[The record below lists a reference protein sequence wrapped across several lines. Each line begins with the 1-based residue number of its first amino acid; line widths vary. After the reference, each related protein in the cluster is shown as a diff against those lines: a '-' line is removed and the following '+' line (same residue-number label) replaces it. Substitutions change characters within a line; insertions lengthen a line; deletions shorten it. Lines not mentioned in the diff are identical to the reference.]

1 MSYVRLPEENNV
13 PAPADATVAGEVGS
27 SPAPETNSDTQPLL
41 VTDKMQSKSERKKAF
56 SAMIKDKLKEY
67 GRKLGEEVEVMTES
81 DVADRNAKALFS
93 ISIAIFFT
101 WFIIWAFLSWSR
113 FSSLY
118 AASSVQQRAKA
129 AFLFILT
136 ILSVF
141 ILIFSS
147 TMMALRKERG
157 IYITLFF
164 ISAGLLSLM
173 FALVGSDALTA

>member
-1 MSYVRLPEENNV
+1 MSSAVV
-13 PAPADATVAGEVGS
+13 PAPANADVAGEVGS

-41 VTDKMQSKSERKKAF
+41 VTDKMPSKSERKKAF

-81 DVADRNAKALFS
+81 DVADRNVKALFS
-93 ISIAIFFT
+93 IGIAVFFT

-113 FSSLY
+113 FSSVY
-118 AASSVQQRAKA
+118 ASTSAQQRAKA

-141 ILIFSS
+141 ILIFSAS
-147 TMMALRKERG
+147 MMAFRKERG

>member
-1 MSYVRLPEENNV
+1 MSTEVANPEPINI
-13 PAPADATVAGEVGS
+13 PGEVGTS
-27 SPAPETNSDTQPLL
+27 TGTASTGTASIQTPSAKYSD
-41 VTDKMQSKSERKKAF
+41 SESQTEKKKTKARMLWEKVKQY
-56 SAMIKDKLKEY
+56 ANDVEAD
-67 GRKLGEEVEVMTES
+67 VEVILKT

-93 ISIAIFFT
+93 IGIAIFFT

-113 FSSLY
+113 FSSVY
-118 AASSVQQRAKA
+118 ASTSAQQRAKA

-141 ILIFSS
+141 ILIFSAS
-147 TMMALRKERG
+147 MMAFRKERG

-164 ISAGLLSLM
+164 ISVGLLSLM